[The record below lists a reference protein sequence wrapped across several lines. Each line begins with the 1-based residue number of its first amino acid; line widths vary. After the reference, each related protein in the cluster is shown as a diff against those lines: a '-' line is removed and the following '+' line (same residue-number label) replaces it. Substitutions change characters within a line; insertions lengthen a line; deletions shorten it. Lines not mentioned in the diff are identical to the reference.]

1 MSENVLDSDE
11 SVKSEIFQGSTSNL
25 RDINTIENP
34 QPFETVDQSIES
46 LTKTDDS
53 INSRSNSSNDT
64 KSNSRT
70 SSNNNKTIRSTQQKK
85 DKFNKDGVWSAIDT
99 LDDVRKMAAENS
111 NKDVFPAGFEDDLN
125 TSRSTNATLL
135 HIIRNRSERIA
146 KEIRTSR
153 EGYKKED
160 FSNSN
165 MNKKETSSRSGRRSR
180 YKNEDKRGALS
191 RSLSILNLGKKS
203 ANFSK
208 SSNSFSNSVNL
219 SNDKIKEMAQNEEYL
234 SVNLSKQNI
243 FSTDGSSSEVS
254 DEESFSDATDEF
266 STNPRPGMKQERP
279 PQNPLYIS
287 DYTDY
292 QANVKQIARDEEEY
306 VSKLIETVRASIPES
321 TKAKAK
327 QKAKKHTSKSKS
339 KPNPTTKPRSG
350 SRSSQ
355 TESQP
360 VRAT

>member
-11 SVKSEIFQGSTSNL
+11 SVKSEIFQGSTSSL
-25 RDINTIENP
+25 PGINTKKNSQQFGITN
-34 QPFETVDQSIES
+34 QSIEPAS
-46 LTKTDDS
+46 KTDDS
-53 INSRSNSSNDT
+53 INSRSNSNYT
-64 KSNSRT
+64 KGNSRS
-70 SSNNNKTIRSTQQKK
+70 SSNNNKTISSTQQKK

-99 LDDVRKMAAENS
+99 LDDVRKMAAENN

-125 TSRSTNATLL
+125 TSRATNATLL

-160 FSNSN
+160 FTNSN
-165 MNKKETSSRSGRRSR
+165 MNKSDTPYRSGRRSR
-180 YKNEDKRGALS
+180 QRNEDKNGPLS

-203 ANFSK
+203 
-208 SSNSFSNSVNL
+208 SNSINL
-219 SNDKIKEMAQNEEYL
+219 SNDKIKEMSQNEEYL
-234 SVNLSKQNI
+234 SVNLSKHNI
-243 FSTDGSSSEVS
+243 FSTDGSSPEVS

-266 STNPRPGMKQERP
+266 TTNPRPGIKQERP

-292 QANVKQIARDEEEY
+292 QANIKQIARDEEEY
-306 VSKLIETVRASIPES
+306 VSNLIDTVRASIPES
-321 TKAKAK
+321 TRTK
-327 QKAKKHTSKSKS
+327 QKAKQEAKRKTKPTS
-339 KPNPTTKPRSG
+339 NPTTKPRS
-350 SRSSQ
+350 SSQ